1 MDGVNADIAGAIY
14 RPPCPSHYA
23 GHLATMPSADFCLI
37 TDMVTHI
44 GAIGL
49 TAKDGGNA
57 DIAGAIYL
65 SSYLLKQFDE
75 FCLPS
80 LFKSVA

>member
-14 RPPCPSHYA
+14 LPPYPSHYA
-23 GHLATMPSADFCLI
+23 GHLATMPSADFYLI
-37 TDMVTHI
+37 TNIVTYI
-44 GAIGL
+44 SAIGL

-65 SSYLLKQFDE
+65 PSYLLKQFDE

>member
-1 MDGVNADIAGAIY
+1 
-14 RPPCPSHYA
+14 
-23 GHLATMPSADFCLI
+23 MPSADFCLI

-65 SSYLLKQFDE
+65 PSNLLKQLDE

>member
-1 MDGVNADIAGAIY
+1 
-14 RPPCPSHYA
+14 
-23 GHLATMPSADFCLI
+23 MPSADFCLI
-37 TDMVTHI
+37 TDTVACI

-49 TAKDGGNA
+49 TTMDGGNA

-65 SSYLLKQFDE
+65 PSNLLKQSDE